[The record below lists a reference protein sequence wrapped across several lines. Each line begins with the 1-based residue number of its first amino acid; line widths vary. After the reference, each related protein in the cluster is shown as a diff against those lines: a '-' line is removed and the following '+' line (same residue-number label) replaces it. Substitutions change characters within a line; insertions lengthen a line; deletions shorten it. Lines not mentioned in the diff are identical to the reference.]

1 MYIVPRD
8 IVYGHG
14 IRDLIYSQTIN
25 KARAP
30 YPVPQGCKYERYQQ
44 FTQIYPGLPSFTHFL
59 FSPFFFYLEIYRF
72 YLKDQRHIWSRK
84 EKNKN
89 PPKNPQEA
97 TYHRPFQNLFPP
109 PPPSKSIQIPVP
121 SHPRTS
127 FFFIYFHFITFLLF
141 LGCFEVSFFSFSPEP
156 SKVVAYIT
164 GRVLQKRAYPPVFPL
179 PDFPYSLSYLS
190 PVDSGFF
197 LFLVFSVDCLPLM
210 SP

>member
-1 MYIVPRD
+1 MVGTVYLRVHTCRYICHMYMYSRD

-30 YPVPQGCKYERYQQ
+30 YPVPQGCKYER
-44 FTQIYPGLPSFTHFL
+44 TNNLPKFTHVYPVLHIF
-59 FSPFFFYLEIYRF
+59 FSLIFFYLEIYRF

-127 FFFIYFHFITFLLF
+127 FFFIYIFILYPFYYFLVVSKFHF
-141 LGCFEVSFFSFSPEP
+141 SH
-156 SKVVAYIT
+156 
-164 GRVLQKRAYPPVFPL
+164 FPQSHPKWWL
-179 PDFPYSLSYLS
+179 T
-190 PVDSGFF
+190 
-197 LFLVFSVDCLPLM
+197 
-210 SP
+210 

>member
-30 YPVPQGCKYERYQQ
+30 YPVPQGFKYERYQQ

-127 FFFIYFHFITFLLF
+127 FFLYI
-141 LGCFEVSFFSFSPEP
+141 FSFYNLSIISWLFRSFIFLIFPRAIQSGGLHNRARSPEEGLSTCFPP
-156 SKVVAYIT
+156 SRLPI
-164 GRVLQKRAYPPVFPL
+164 FPFIFV
-179 PDFPYSLSYLS
+179 P
-190 PVDSGFF
+190 G
-197 LFLVFSVDCLPLM
+197 
-210 SP
+210 

>member
-1 MYIVPRD
+1 MKDTNNLPKFTHV
-8 IVYGHG
+8 
-14 IRDLIYSQTIN
+14 
-25 KARAP
+25 
-30 YPVPQGCKYERYQQ
+30 YPVLHI
-44 FTQIYPGLPSFTHFL
+44 F
-59 FSPFFFYLEIYRF
+59 FSLIFFYLEIYRF

-109 PPPSKSIQIPVP
+109 PPPHPNPSKFP
-121 SHPRTS
+121 SLLTLEPP
-127 FFFIYFHFITFLLF
+127 FFYIYFHFITFLLF

-164 GRVLQKRAYPPVFPL
+164 GRVLQNRAYPPIFPL